1 MYPISYSDHTDTG
14 GLYVS
19 HTARA
24 HIDTRDLYVPHIHMH
39 QQMVALRFRV
49 GVVRAQ
55 LFMCGQ
61 QFAHCRQLM
70 KTAAPGTDWYN
81 PEDPEDIRA
90 WTIDADTVR
99 L

>member
-1 MYPISYSDHTDTG
+1 
-14 GLYVS
+14 
-19 HTARA
+19 
-24 HIDTRDLYVPHIHMH
+24 MH

-61 QFAHCRQLM
+61 QFAHCRQL
-70 KTAAPGTDWYN
+70 T
-81 PEDPEDIRA
+81 EDPEEWGNLEEWGSPVDPETTRA

-99 L
+99 P